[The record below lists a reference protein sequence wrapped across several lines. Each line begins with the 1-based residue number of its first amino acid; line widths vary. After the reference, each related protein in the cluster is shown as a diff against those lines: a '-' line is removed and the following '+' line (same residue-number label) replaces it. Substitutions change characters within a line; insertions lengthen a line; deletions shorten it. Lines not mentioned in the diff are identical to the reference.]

1 MDPIAKDILTFWFG
15 TTDMTA
21 EIERREVWFKS
32 TPEFDAHLIDN
43 YTGLHEQAAAGEF
56 DHFVNDP
63 KNCLTLILMLD
74 QIPRNIYRGA
84 AKAFHTDPKA
94 RDVTKFA
101 VDRGYH
107 LNFSNRPKNFTF
119 LPLEHSEILADQR
132 LSVKLYATLN
142 DKRSMSAAQGHHD
155 AVARFGR
162 FPHRNKVMGRENTA
176 EEEEYL
182 KIPPTWG
189 LTAAQAAER
198 AKMLKEQGIDP
209 DS

>member
-15 TTDMTA
+15 TTDMTV

-43 YTGLHEQAAAGEF
+43 YARLHEQAAAGGF
-56 DHFVNDP
+56 DHFMDVPENS
-63 KNCLTLILMLD
+63 LALALMLD
-74 QIPRNIYRGA
+74 QFPRNIYRGT
-84 AKAFHTDPKA
+84 AKAFHTDAKA
-94 RDVTKFA
+94 REVAKA
-101 VDRGYH
+101 AIEREHHVG
-107 LNFSNRPKNFTF
+107 FSNRPKSFFF
-119 LPLEHSEILADQR
+119 LPLEHSEELADQK
-132 LSVKLYATLN
+132 LALELYATLN
-142 DKRSMSAAQGHHD
+142 DERSMSAAQGHHD

-162 FPHRNKVMGRENTA
+162 FPHRNKVLGRPNTP

-182 KIPPTWG
+182 RIPPTWG
-189 LTAAQAAER
+189 MTAAEAAER

>member
-15 TTDMTA
+15 TTDLSA
-21 EIERREVWFKS
+21 EIDRREVWFKS
-32 TPEFDAHLIDN
+32 TPEFDRHLIDN
-43 YTGLHEQAAAGEF
+43 YTALHGQAAAGNF
-56 DHFVNDP
+56 DHFVDVP
-63 KNCLTLILMLD
+63 ENCLTLILMLD
-74 QIPRNIYRGA
+74 QFPRNIFRGTP
-84 AKAFHTDPKA
+84 KAFHTDPKA
-94 RDVTKFA
+94 RDIARIA

-119 LPLEHSEILADQR
+119 LPLEHSEELEDQI

-142 DKRSMSAAQGHHD
+142 DERSMNAAQGHHD

-162 FPHRNKVMGRENTA
+162 FPHRNKVMGRENTP

-189 LTAAQAAER
+189 MTQAQAAER
-198 AKMLKEQGIDP
+198 AKMLREKGIDP
-209 DS
+209 AA